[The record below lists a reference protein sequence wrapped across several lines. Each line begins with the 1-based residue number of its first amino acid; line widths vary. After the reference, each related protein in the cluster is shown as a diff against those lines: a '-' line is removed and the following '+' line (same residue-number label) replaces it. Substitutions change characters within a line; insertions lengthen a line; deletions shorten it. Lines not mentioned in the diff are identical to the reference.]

1 MQEKEGSK
9 VDRSKRKRKVD
20 ATVGSAN
27 VYRCTGCQA
36 TKEISYALFHGKTR
50 HSRVSACT

>member
-27 VYRCTGCQA
+27 VHRCTGCQA